1 MTCGLIFGSF
11 NPIHNAHLQLAIDVL
26 SDHVVDRVSFI
37 PAKQNPF
44 KPLYEISD
52 IDRINMIRIATNYY
66 KSISYNLIEFT
77 NKAPSC
83 KTYDIYHTIKDLSNG
98 LEDFV
103 IICGKDMYEEI
114 PTWYH
119 GIELLK
125 EVEFYVF
132 DRDPSDIS
140 SSLIKEKIRTGQDFQ
155 DLVPEAVYKYI
166 KEHNLYVD
174 PTETER
180 IEAE

>member
-1 MTCGLIFGSF
+1 MKCGLIFGSF
-11 NPIHNAHLQLAIDVL
+11 NPIHKAHLQLAIEVL
-26 SDHVVDRVSFI
+26 KNNIVDRVSFV
-37 PAKQNPF
+37 PARQNPF
-44 KPLYEISD
+44 KPPYEISD
-52 IDRINMIRIATNYY
+52 IDRINMISAATSHYR
-66 KSISYNLIEFT
+66 SISYNPIEFT
-77 NKAPSC
+77 DTVPSHY
-83 KTYDIYHTIKDLSNG
+83 TYDVYNTIKDLSNG

-140 SSLIKEKIRTGQDFQ
+140 SSLIREKIRSGQDFQ
-155 DLVPEAVYKYI
+155 DLVPEVVYKYI
-166 KEHNLYVD
+166 KNHNLYVN

-180 IEAE
+180 IKTE